1 MTICLYYCL
10 AILEEKGYHNS
21 NYPIMFS
28 QNLQWQLMYHQK
40 ENFLKALGL
49 LMEHTEA
56 VKWYKV
62 GQYLLCDNTILNKVA
77 PCHDRIAS
85 ITTITAHKTA
95 ACHKVI
101 D

>member
-10 AILEEKGYHNS
+10 AILEEKAYHNS

-56 VKWYKV
+56 VKLYKV
-62 GQYLLCDNTILNKVA
+62 G
-77 PCHDRIAS
+77 
-85 ITTITAHKTA
+85 
-95 ACHKVI
+95 
-101 D
+101 